1 MGDAQ
6 ITFFFFLV
14 LSFECERGEYCRR
27 EKLACIERGHAMQV
41 LIQKEGIYRKLAP
54 FSLWNDHPTT
64 HYVRGHAKT
73 NLTSLQKAS
82 PPTDLLSTTKV
93 DRTLP
98 FSQKTSLYHKIA
110 KESML
115 CVFCL
120 CDEFVG
126 RDLERERDFVVPL
139 SQYDIV
145 LKIKTVF

>member
-1 MGDAQ
+1 
-6 ITFFFFLV
+6 
-14 LSFECERGEYCRR
+14 
-27 EKLACIERGHAMQV
+27 MQV
-41 LIQKEGIYRKLAP
+41 LIQKGGIYRKLAP

-82 PPTDLLSTTKV
+82 PPTNLLSTTKV

-115 CVFCL
+115 CVFVCAMNL
-120 CDEFVG
+120 W
-126 RDLERERDFVVPL
+126 RERESCTFVTI
-139 SQYDIV
+139 YM
-145 LKIKTVF
+145 T